1 MSAAKAT
8 AGVSAKQRAAN
19 QANAEE
25 STGPRTTAGKTRSAK
40 NATTHG
46 IYARPTP
53 VPGGEFAEDADAIDA
68 FTQEIVDSLAP
79 RNGLERMAATRV
91 ATALLHAARL
101 DRYSALQIAR
111 CSRLGLLD
119 TFEALSSDAAL
130 LDDET
135 AAGRL
140 ITDGLERISVLDAR
154 VGRELERAL
163 TIYSRVQDLT
173 IADGDEA

>member
-53 VPGGEFAEDADAIDA
+53 VPGGEFAEDSDEIDA
-68 FTQEIVDSLAP
+68 FTQQIVDSLVP
-79 RNGLERMAATRV
+79 RNGLERMV
-91 ATALLHAARL
+91 
-101 DRYSALQIAR
+101 
-111 CSRLGLLD
+111 
-119 TFEALSSDAAL
+119 
-130 LDDET
+130 
-135 AAGRL
+135 
-140 ITDGLERISVLDAR
+140 
-154 VGRELERAL
+154 AL
-163 TIYSRVQDLT
+163 TLPVASAFRIGSSGRDPVSGGPPPWT
-173 IADGDEA
+173 RRS